1 MADLAGWLGLSA
13 EEAPA
18 WERQRREGAPFWR
31 PRSGASGLLAG
42 NPAEVRRG
50 FDVHPDGRPTIVHRR
65 WWDEKSFA
73 EVNVEKAQRELG
85 EFVDFWLSGSEG
97 LCREHGGFCCELFHS
112 GKRASSKK
120 FAWYQARGAW
130 VFARLSRRLGAVG
143 GPPAEYMAIALRAAK
158 FFMAKCMVEPLPRE
172 DPGER
177 AVRCMVRS
185 ARAGCFNIVGP
196 GGETLDVT
204 AVDEVGYSSMFFAEA
219 LIELWACHRQAA
231 AARQGWTAEHVPWWV
246 KHGLRFAAVLTAEFL
261 RRADDPT
268 RTACPSYWPQQPPA
282 PGTRCLGYSMIP
294 MRVATQALQAWAD
307 FGGAGDP
314 GGPVAAF
321 WERCVSDR
329 CVAEIMD
336 KYYDPNTGLFFEL
349 AASDFG
355 RPADDNAGV
364 YYYGHALESLWMVMD
379 ECTRRIGKTP
389 ATTTGVEESAP
400 LIDAFREAANR
411 FQRTF
416 ECARDRAFG
425 GLLVGMEIKDGGGWS
440 KSLDEKIGWL
450 HQEALVG
457 LLTIAASTAV
467 GDELRTWAINE
478 HHALSAWVARKFEL
492 RPHGYSGWMVG
503 GKRDIAFVEHG
514 DAWEATATG
523 DGAQHRKE
531 NYHTPRYLMMTADL
545 LGQILEREILK
556 REALNPPT

>member
-31 PRSGASGLLAG
+31 PSGSAPAAG
-42 NPAEVRRG
+42 PPAEALE
-50 FDVHPDGRPTIVHRR
+50 DVVSYAEDGV
-65 WWDEKSFA
+65 F
-73 EVNVEKAQRELG
+73 KARSELG
-85 EFVDFWLSGSEG
+85 EFVDFWLHGSEG

-130 VFARLSRRLGAVG
+130 VFARLSRTGALGR
-143 GPPAEYMAIALRAAK
+143 PPAEYLAIALRAAE
-158 FFMAKCMVEPLPRE
+158 FFMAKCMVEPLPQE
-172 DPGER
+172 DPGEG

-196 GGETLDVT
+196 GGEALDVT

-219 LIELWACHRQAA
+219 LIELWACQQQQRGAA
-231 AARQGWTAEHVPWWV
+231 QPAYGAGCLPWWV
-246 KHGLRFAAVLTAEFL
+246 ECGLRFAAVLTAEFL

-294 MRVATQALQAWAD
+294 MRVATQALRAWAD
-307 FGGAGDP
+307 FGGP
-314 GGPVAAF
+314 GLDRDGPVAAF

-379 ECTRRIGKTP
+379 ECIRRIEKTP
-389 ATTTGVEESAP
+389 LTAAGLQESAP
-400 LIDAFREAANR
+400 FRAAFEEAANR
-411 FQRTF
+411 FRRTF

-457 LLTIAASTAV
+457 LLTIAAGTGV
-467 GDELRTWAINE
+467 GSKLQTWAMAE

-545 LGQILEREILK
+545 LEQFLD
-556 REALNPPT
+556 ALDAVS